1 ISCLLQ
7 QEDICAFP
15 SKEFYKGKLKT
26 GTSAKPSLFLSKSRK
41 TCIVFGHVEGKEKSL
56 VVRTERGNE
65 NSKAN
70 VEEAKEVV
78 RIAILLTEAGI
89 NRKDI
94 AILTPYNAQVA
105 SINELLFEKGIRDIT
120 VNTIMRSQGSE
131 WKYVIM
137 STVRSCPESEIE
149 KQPTKSWIMKQLGFI
164 MDPHQVNVGITRAQ
178 EGLCIIGN
186 ENLLRCNA
194 LWRGLLDHYKEKEC
208 VVNPTRNIQVQ
219 KATRSLGM
227 KKTARR

>member
-1 ISCLLQ
+1 MSKPRPFFPQIIYCSKFKMPPKNIYYRIIYQFISKCHQ
-7 QEDICAFP
+7 QV
-15 SKEFYKGKLKT
+15 L
-26 GTSAKPSLFLSKSRK
+26 
-41 TCIVFGHVEGKEKSL
+41 
-56 VVRTERGNE
+56 
-65 NSKAN
+65 
-70 VEEAKEVV
+70 
-78 RIAILLTEAGI
+78 IAILLTEARI
-89 NRKDI
+89 KTKDI

-105 SINELLFEKGIRDIT
+105 NIRESLFVKGMSDIT
-120 VNTIMRSQGSE
+120 VNTIMKSQGSE

-137 STVRSCPESEIE
+137 STVRSCPKSDIE
-149 KQPTKSWIMKQLGFI
+149 TQPTKSLIINRLGFI
-164 MDPHQVNVGITRAQ
+164 KDPHQVNVGITRAQ

-186 ENLLRCNA
+186 ENLLRCSV